1 MKTVLL
7 TGAEGM
13 IGSHLRTYLIDK
25 GYAVTSFE
33 GDACKQSD
41 WNKYDVH
48 DYLIHLAAFAGVR
61 ESVEDPEKFYD
72 NNVGAMECAVNF
84 VNGTKCKFLYA
95 SSSNA
100 KEWWTN
106 PYAATKKMNELQAQ
120 ALNRSVGM
128 RFHTVWP
135 GRDDMLYKMLEQGRV
150 KYINAEHYRDFIHV
164 NDLCSAIFTIM
175 KNYSKI
181 DPVVDIGTGWAIPV
195 LLLAQKFG
203 FEGEI
208 RYDPT
213 PNERKVT
220 VADVEY
226 LEKLGWKPYRNI
238 LE

>member
-13 IGSHLRTYLIDK
+13 IGSYLKEYLIEND
-25 GYAVTSFE
+25 YSVTSFE
-33 GDACKQSD
+33 GDVCNQKE
-41 WNKYDVH
+41 WNKYDRH
-48 DYLIHLAAFAGVR
+48 DYVIHLAAFAGVR
-61 ESVEDPEKFYD
+61 DSINNPERFYD
-72 NNVGAMECAVNF
+72 NNVGGMECAVNF
-84 VNGTKCKFLYA
+84 VQGTKTKFLYA

-120 ALNRSVGM
+120 ALSRSVGM

-135 GRDDMLYKMLEQGRV
+135 GREDMLYRMLEQGRV
-150 KYINAEHYRDFIHV
+150 KYINAEHFRDFIHV
-164 NDLCSAIFTIM
+164 EDLCSAIFTIM
-175 KNYSKI
+175 KNYNKI
-181 DPVVDIGTGWAIPV
+181 DSVVDIGTGLTVPV

-208 RYDPT
+208 RYDAT

-220 VADVEY
+220 VADIEY
-226 LEKLGWKPYRNI
+226 LTKLDWKPTKDI
-238 LE
+238 LQ

>member
-7 TGAEGM
+7 TGSEGM
-13 IGSHLRTYLIDK
+13 IGSHLKEYLIK
-25 GYAVTSFE
+25 NGYAVTSFE
-33 GDACKQSD
+33 GDACDQKE
-41 WNKYDVH
+41 WNKYDKH
-48 DYLIHLAAFAGVR
+48 DYVIHLAAFAGVR
-61 ESVEDPEKFYD
+61 DSVDNPERFYD

-84 VNGTKCKFLYA
+84 VQGTKTKFLYA

-106 PYAATKKMNELQAQ
+106 PYATTKKMNEIQAQ
-120 ALNRSVGM
+120 ALKSSVGM

-150 KYINAEHYRDFIHV
+150 QYINAEHYRDFIHV
-164 NDLCSAIFTIM
+164 DDLCSAIFTIIN
-175 KNYSKI
+175 NYRKI

-195 LLLAQKFG
+195 LSLAQKFG

-220 VADVEY
+220 IADVEY
-226 LEKLGWKPYRNI
+226 LKKLGWQPYRNI